1 MATHPDHEFDFL
13 NVDHNSRWNA
23 LTPPVFRFM
32 QQKYV
37 DVFFDHG
44 RLRLSSITRFEQHQ
58 DEQRG
63 DTSEG
68 WGFIAVIGK
77 ANTLTSVMRTG
88 EDFYVLCGS
97 ANLTKGLCAAFGDC
111 DAAMVIDAPLL
122 FAQAIERH
130 IPQFVRGFVGP
141 TVYREGRYMHKFRDL
156 TAFDKISKKYNL
168 KKLPGS
174 ATIDEY
180 RAHFASLPAD
190 YQDEF
195 KAQVYSI
202 EPLFLKNSKYS
213 DQAEYRFLWQS
224 SAQMDPYLDIT
235 APEAVQFCRRVPMP
249 LP

>member
-1 MATHPDHEFDFL
+1 MTTHPDHEFNFL
-13 NVDHNSRWNA
+13 NVNNNSRWNA

-37 DVFFDHG
+37 DDFFDHG
-44 RLRLSSITRFEQHQ
+44 HLRLSSITRFEQHQ

-68 WGFIAVIGK
+68 WGFIAIRGK
-77 ANTLTSVMRTG
+77 ASTLMSVMRAG
-88 EDFYVLCGS
+88 KDFYVLCGS
-97 ANLTKGLCAAFGDC
+97 ANLTKNLCTAFGDC

-141 TVYREGRYMHKFRDL
+141 AVYREGRYIQKFRDL
-156 TAFDKISKKYNL
+156 TEFDKISNKYNQH
-168 KKLPGS
+168 KLPDG
-174 ATIDEY
+174 ATIEEHN
-180 RAHFASLPAD
+180 AHFEKLPIE
-190 YQDEF
+190 YQNAF
-195 KAQVYSI
+195 KEQVYSI

-224 SAQMDPYLDIT
+224 DAPIDPYLDIT
-235 APEAVQFCRRVPMP
+235 VPEATKFCRRVPMP